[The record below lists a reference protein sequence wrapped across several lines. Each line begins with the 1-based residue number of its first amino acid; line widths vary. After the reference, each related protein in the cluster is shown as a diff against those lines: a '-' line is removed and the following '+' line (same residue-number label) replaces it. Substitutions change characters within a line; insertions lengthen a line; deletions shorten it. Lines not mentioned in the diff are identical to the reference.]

1 MDTDM
6 ATISKLQD
14 RQSRVARGIKAAAVV
29 VVLGAIVVAGE
40 NIPIGHAAGDHATIT
55 TLQGPS
61 ASAPA
66 TTYFPSQFAAPSNP
80 PEAHVEAF

>member
-1 MDTDM
+1 M

-14 RQSRVARGIKAAAVV
+14 RQLRVARGIKAATVV

-40 NIPIGHAAGDHATIT
+40 HMPIGHAAGDHATVT
-55 TLQGPS
+55 TLPGPS
-61 ASAPA
+61 ASAP
-66 TTYFPSQFAAPSNP
+66 TTYFPSQFAAPNSP